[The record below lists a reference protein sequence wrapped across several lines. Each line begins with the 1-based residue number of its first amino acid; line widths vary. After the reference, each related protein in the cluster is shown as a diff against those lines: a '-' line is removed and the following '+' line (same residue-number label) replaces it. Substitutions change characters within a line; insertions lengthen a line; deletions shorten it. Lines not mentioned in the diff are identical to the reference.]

1 MNSDSSW
8 HAVLR
13 LVWLTGGVVA
23 VNEPGAK
30 VQIKAGINGK
40 LIETFEIGSYANLFA
55 ALRAKG
61 LAILGVTFVIDRREL
76 ELLWRP
82 EFRVMNPQRS
92 WLIWDLK
99 QQWREI
105 ASAASKS
112 DIHVMSIAS
121 RIASRLQYSQMRLED
136 LASSYSV
143 QLGAHLHEADPSEY
157 QAFQDGYCFEVY
169 KGIHALF
176 WEMAVLRDTLA
187 EFAARFCFSIANVRT
202 MNHLRKALA
211 KNFSTDPLAREILD
225 STDESSK
232 GWLAE
237 FSSYRNCFTH
247 IAPME
252 QAAGIAFAVQDMR
265 KISDSLSIPQMY
277 YALPPDIRGIERK
290 WSGGSFVASFE
301 ELIATAQRRHE
312 RSLEPDALEYLHDC
326 INRFGELA
334 AKMIAYSP
342 VPPSPIRI
350 TPRGVVKCG

>member
-8 HAVLR
+8 YAVLR

-23 VNEPGAK
+23 INEPGAK
-30 VQIKAGINGK
+30 VEIKAGINGK
-40 LIETFEIGSYANLFA
+40 LIETFQITNYGSLFA
-55 ALRAKG
+55 ALRGKG
-61 LAILGVTFVIDRREL
+61 LTILGVSFVIDGREL
-76 ELLWRP
+76 P
-82 EFRVMNPQRS
+82 DFRVANPQRS

-105 ASAASKS
+105 ASAASTS
-112 DIHVMSIAS
+112 DMHVMSIAS

-169 KGIHALF
+169 KAIHALF

-202 MNHLRKALA
+202 MSGLRTPLV

-225 STDESSK
+225 STNESSK
-232 GWLAE
+232 GWLAQ

-265 KISDSLSIPQMY
+265 RISDSLSIPQMY
-277 YALPPDIRGIERK
+277 YALPPDIRAIERK
-290 WSGGSFVASFE
+290 WSGGSFVTSFE

-334 AKMIAYSP
+334 AKIIARSP
-342 VPPSPIRI
+342 VSPKPIRI
-350 TPRGVVKCG
+350 TPRDGVVKWK